1 MSAPAT
7 GGTARRALRRDELW
21 TGEMRG
27 LELGGVRVLLVDVDG
42 TVHAFEDRCAH
53 MKMPLSSGTLAGG
66 VLTCATHG
74 WQYDAASGR
83 GLNPERACLTR
94 FAVTVRD
101 GDLWVEIPG
110 DEAAT

>member
-1 MSAPAT
+1 MSAPAN
-7 GGTARRALRRDELW
+7 GVTARRALRRDELW
-21 TGEMRG
+21 AGEMRG
-27 LELGGVRVLLVDVDG
+27 VRLGNVRVLLLDVDG

-53 MKMPLSSGTLAGG
+53 MKMPLSGGTLAGG

-83 GLNPERACLTR
+83 GINPRSACLRR
-94 FAVTVRD
+94 FDVTTKD
-101 GDLWVEIPG
+101 GEIWVEVPI